1 MLRPKYLKRAKL
13 LRKGVR
19 KFLSYK
25 KDLLSPQDN
34 EEIEKKLEDFEKA
47 ISEKDKERIKERA
60 KELTSICEKTIKPPR
75 NPAIREN
82 LEVIFVAIIIAVG
95 IRSYCV
101 QPFRIPTGSMQ
112 PTLNGIICNVHD
124 SDRDPKYSKPSII
137 RTVWDKFS
145 QGRTYVDF
153 TIPKGSEIE
162 KFQEVTK
169 FKFFTSTWIH
179 FKDKNT
185 EPIKVGVPLK
195 NLFQEK
201 NRGGLGLRSALNI
214 GRSINFSG
222 GEMGS
227 HWVDGNHLRIEKDF
241 VLRGYCDTG
250 DQVLVNKMSYHF
262 RRPNRGEVFVFNTK
276 GIMGIG
282 GGMKSQHYIKRLC
295 GVPGDELEIR
305 QNGGPLYVG
314 GRPASEPGIVR
325 VSEEYDGYTL
335 TRRMPGSADRMGLN
349 KISLKER
356 QYFALG
362 DNSDDSADSRMWGT
376 VPEQNL
382 LGPGLMVYWPFEH
395 WGRIR

>member
-1 MLRPKYLKRAKL
+1 MFRPRYLKRAKL

-25 KDLLSPQDN
+25 KDLLSDQDN
-34 EEIEKKLEDFEKA
+34 EEIKDKLETFERA
-47 ISEKDKERIKERA
+47 VSEKDKELVKLTA
-60 KELTSICEKTIKPPR
+60 KELTSICEKTVKSPR
-75 NPAIREN
+75 NPIIREN
-82 LEVIFVAIIIAVG
+82 LEVIFVAIIIAIG
-95 IRSYCV
+95 IRSYCL

-124 SDRDPKYSKPSII
+124 PDKDSEYSKPSLIKTI
-137 RTVWDKFS
+137 WDKFS
-145 QGRTYVDF
+145 QGRTYVDI
-153 TIPKGSEIE
+153 TIPKGSKIE
-162 KFQEVTK
+162 KFQEITR
-169 FKFFTSTWIH
+169 FKFFTSTRIH
-179 FKDKNT
+179 FEGSNI

-214 GRSINFSG
+214 GRSSNFSNG
-222 GEMGS
+222 RMDVY
-227 HWVDGNHLRIEKDF
+227 WVNGNHLLIEKDF
-241 VLRGYCDTG
+241 VLQGHCDTG

-262 RRPNRGEVFVFNTK
+262 RKPSRGEVFVFNTK
-276 GIMGIG
+276 GIVGIG

-305 QNGGPLYVG
+305 QNEGPLYVNG
-314 GRPASEPGIVR
+314 KLATEFGIVR
-325 VSEEYDGYTL
+325 VSKEYDGYTI
-335 TRRMPGSADRMGLN
+335 TRRITGAPDRRGLN
-349 KISLKER
+349 EVSLQEE

-382 LGPGLMVYWPFEH
+382 LGPGLMVYWPLEH